1 MRPAG
6 TSPLTTACTAAA
18 SLNRSPRTTRQYP
31 CVCILLRVPV
41 VVHRINCVTP
51 SCSLSASLDA
61 FEQLLSRQVLSPA
74 TPHTSSLLHSIR
86 THSSPRPSL
95 LTFNPLS
102 EVFSCRWCAHRGR
115 HSSLGHACSVPACH
129 LHHLRA
135 LFYTHWRNARC
146 SYDAVYVVYFK
157 TNARILRADCP
168 NLVAFCID
176 VASSVGGE
184 GGCSV
189 SASLPQHHF

>member
-1 MRPAG
+1 M
-6 TSPLTTACTAAA
+6 
-18 SLNRSPRTTRQYP
+18 Y
-31 CVCILLRVPV
+31 ILLRVPV

-129 LHHLRA
+129 LHHLHSTLTGVTRA
-135 LFYTHWRNARC
+135 AAMTPSTLSTSRPTRASC
-146 SYDAVYVVYFK
+146 API
-157 TNARILRADCP
+157 ALILSPSALTLRQVS
-168 NLVAFCID
+168 VAKG
-176 VASSVGGE
+176 VA
-184 GGCSV
+184 
-189 SASLPQHHF
+189 A